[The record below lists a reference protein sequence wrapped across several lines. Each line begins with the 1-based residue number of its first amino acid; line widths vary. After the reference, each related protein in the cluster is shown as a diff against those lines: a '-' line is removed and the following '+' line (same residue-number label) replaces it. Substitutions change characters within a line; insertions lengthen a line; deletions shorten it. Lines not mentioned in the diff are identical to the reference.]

1 MRPKLD
7 LTVGYT
13 YYSTTSEHRDEG
25 KIVPWTRAAAWN
37 KIKLLYQNI
46 NCDKI
51 VVDDAS
57 HVPLAPSEGWDTYRV
72 NEDVG
77 FNNEGARNLIVQ
89 LANTKWVVLLDLDHY
104 LKPVSIDLLNTG
116 FLDTLN
122 VDTMYFLNK
131 SYPVTEEWKGNTHG
145 FQFNHN
151 NILISKQLFMQ
162 HGGYK
167 IYIPGYYGLDGTLLK
182 NPSIKKSILF
192 EMEMEYIYYE
202 NEEGY
207 RNNVNRNMPED
218 IFNGRPELK
227 YTPKFTEFMT
237 WRKI

>member
-1 MRPKLD
+1 VNTRLD
-7 LTVGYT
+7 LTIGYT
-13 YYSTTSEHRDEG
+13 YYSLSRG
-25 KIVPWTRAAAWN
+25 YRSRLAAWK
-37 KIKLLYQNI
+37 KIKNSYTDI
-46 NCDKI
+46 NCDRI
-51 VVDDAS
+51 VIDDAS
-57 HVPLAPSEGWDTYRV
+57 PVPIEGSSGWPALGWDAYRV

-89 LANTKWVVLLDLDHY
+89 LANTQWVMLLDLDHC
-104 LKPVSIDLLNTG
+104 LNPVSIDLLKQG
-116 FLDTLN
+116 FLDTLDVN
-122 VDTMYFLNK
+122 TMYFLNK

-151 NILISKQLFMQ
+151 NILISKQLFMN

-167 IYIPGYYGLDGTLLK
+167 IYVPGYYGLDGTLLK
-182 NPSIKKSILF
+182 NSNIKKSMLF
-192 EMEMEYIYYE
+192 EMEMEYIYYR

-207 RNNVNRNMPED
+207 RNNVNRDMPED
-218 IFNGRPELK
+218 IFESPPELK

>member
-13 YYSTTSEHRDEG
+13 YYSSRSG
-25 KIVPWTRAAAWN
+25 RYSRLAAW
-37 KIKLLYQNI
+37 KKAKKSYTDI
-46 NCDKI
+46 NCDRI
-51 VVDDAS
+51 VIDDAS
-57 HVPLAPSEGWDTYRV
+57 HVPLDPSEGWDTYRV

-89 LANTKWVVLLDLDHY
+89 LANTKWVILLDLDHY
-104 LKPVSIDLLNTG
+104 LHTSSIDLLNTG

-131 SYPVTEEWKGNTHG
+131 SYPVTEEWKGNTRW

-167 IYIPGYYGLDGTLLK
+167 IYIPGYYGLDRTLLK
-182 NPSIKKSILF
+182 NPRIKRSVLF
-192 EMEMEYIYYE
+192 EMEMGYIYYE

-207 RNNVNRNMPED
+207 KDNVSRNMPEN
-218 IFNGRPELK
+218 IFSKRARPELK